1 MWHLRNIEFTQ
12 ANLHMVLK
20 ALKRLNMNTVD
31 FCEELEMAIKFG
43 TEKDD
48 QLLICCKDAEDDM
61 TLDAL
66 LNQGVN
72 LIKLRGNS
80 SMFTKLFF
88 QSPEI
93 LPKVSIGSCVE

>member
-12 ANLHMVLK
+12 ANLHTVLK

-31 FCEELEMAIKFG
+31 FCQELEMAIKFG
-43 TEKDD
+43 IEKDD
-48 QLLICCKDAEDDM
+48 QLLIACKDAEEHV

-66 LNQGVN
+66 LNPGVN

-88 QSPEI
+88 QSPDI
-93 LPKVSIGSCVE
+93 LPKVSMGSCI